1 MQQQRMQ
8 RLPSK
13 VACGAAA
20 DSSLAVAALSS
31 LQGASRSSPEL
42 YTYLQATAAQWHYS
56 LGSQQGRLMM
66 QRQQQVTGQ
75 TCL

>member
-1 MQQQRMQ
+1 MHCFMQQQRMQ

-31 LQGASRSSPEL
+31 LQE
-42 YTYLQATAAQWHYS
+42 
-56 LGSQQGRLMM
+56 
-66 QRQQQVTGQ
+66 RQQKQS
-75 TCL
+75 